1 MTSSAVRSLL
11 LGGPA
16 RTRSRAEVSALDI
29 CLPARASI
37 ARLSEYFYGRRR
49 TRPRERLR
57 CHVLAAMLSLAMSA
71 TGAGAQSPSPADSA
85 NQEFLRQQERDRAL
99 RRQQEQAPDVRL
111 PEKPASSQPDSAGLI
126 PRNESPCF
134 TIERIVLVG
143 DSAERFQWALGAA
156 DRADN
161 GSKDSALH
169 RCIGTQGIN
178 LVMRRIQN
186 AILKRGFVTTRVLAG
201 PQDLASRTLTLTLIP
216 GRVRNIRFT
225 PDADLRATKWNALP
239 IRSGDPLNLRDIEQA
254 LENFKRVPTADADI
268 QIIPAEVTPEQ
279 PQTAP
284 GESDLVIQWKQ
295 GFPFRLSLSADDS
308 GARATGKY
316 LGTVTVSYDDWWT
329 LNDLFYVSS
338 YRDLGGGYDGD
349 RGARGHTVHYS
360 LPFGFWLLGLTTSQS
375 RYYQSI
381 AGANQ
386 SYVYSGDSENSEV
399 KVSRLIYRDAVRK
412 TTLSIAGWSRS
423 SRNYID
429 DTEVEVQHRRMAGW
443 QLGASHREFIDAST
457 LDLDLGYLHGT
468 GAFNALPAPEEAF
481 GDGTSRPS
489 IITTSAQLNIPFAM
503 IGQQFRYNTSWRA
516 QWNRT
521 PLVPQ
526 DRFAIAGRYT
536 VRGFDG
542 ENLLSAEHGWIFRN
556 DLGWTIPQS
565 NQELYLGVDYGQVGG
580 ASSSTLVGRRLSG
593 TVLGLRGGHKG
604 LSYDVFV
611 GMPIDKPDGFTTA
624 GAIAGFNLNWT
635 F

>member
-1 MTSSAVRSLL
+1 MTSSAVHSLL
-11 LGGPA
+11 LDGPLRRRALTGLDAFHFCLRA
-16 RTRSRAEVSALDI
+16 RSSTPRPDEHTSERHRSRA
-29 CLPARASI
+29 PQ
-37 ARLSEYFYGRRR
+37 
-49 TRPRERLR
+49 RLR
-57 CHVLAAMLSLAMSA
+57 DFVLVAMLVLAMPA
-71 TGAGAQSPSPADSA
+71 THAWAQAPSPVDAA
-85 NQEFLRQQERDRAL
+85 NQEFLRQQERERAL
-99 RRQQEQAPDVRL
+99 RQQQEQVPDVRL
-111 PEKPASSQPDSAGLI
+111 RDQPTSPHLDSGRLI
-126 PRNESPCF
+126 PGKESPCF

-156 DRADN
+156 DRTED
-161 GSKDSALH
+161 GSKDPALK

-178 LVMRRIQN
+178 IVMRRIQN

-216 GRVRNIRFT
+216 GRVRDIRFA
-225 PDADLRATKWNALP
+225 PDTNLRATKWNALP
-239 IRSGDPLNLRDIEQA
+239 IHPGDLLNLRDIEQA

-268 QIIPAEVTPEQ
+268 QITPAEATPER
-279 PQTAP
+279 PQIAP

-308 GARATGKY
+308 GTRATGKY

-338 YRDLGGGYDGD
+338 YRDLGGGYSGD

-360 LPFGFWLLGLTTSQS
+360 LPFGYWMLGLTTSQS
-375 RYYQSI
+375 RYNQSI
-381 AGANQ
+381 AGINQ
-386 SYVYSGDSENSEV
+386 AYVYSGESENSEV
-399 KVSRLIYRDAVRK
+399 KLSRVIYRDAFRK
-412 TTLSIAGWSRS
+412 TSLSIAGWSRS

-429 DTEVEVQHRRMAGW
+429 DTEIEVQHRRMAGW
-443 QLGASHREFIDAST
+443 QLGANHREFIDAST

-481 GDGTSRPS
+481 GEGTSRPS
-489 IITTSAQLNIPFAM
+489 IITTNVQLNIPFGLGA
-503 IGQQFRYNTSWRA
+503 QQFRYSTSWRA

-542 ENLLSAEHGWIFRN
+542 ENLLSAEHGWVFRN
-556 DLGWTIPQS
+556 DLGWTIPHG

-580 ASSSTLVGRRLSG
+580 ESSSTLVGRHLGG
-593 TVLGLRGGHKG
+593 TVLGLRGGFKG
-604 LSYDVFV
+604 LSYDFFV
-611 GMPIDKPDGFTTA
+611 GAPIDKPDGFTTA